1 MICGEKKVFA
11 AAQDRMRHQPAVR
24 SVRNLTSTAEGK
36 MPDDQTLFLQTI
48 SQPVASLPPRNYIRM
63 RAGAVV
69 PWTPRRIL
77 ASAWTLVQDTFAVFL
92 PGLDKQ

>member
-11 AAQDRMRHQPAVR
+11 VAHGRMRHQSAVR

-36 MPDDQTLFLQTI
+36 MPDDQTLFLEPV
-48 SQPVASLPPRNYIRM
+48 SQPIPSLPPRHYVRM

-77 ASAWTLVQDTFAVFL
+77 TGAWTRLQDSFTVFL
-92 PGLDKQ
+92 PGLH